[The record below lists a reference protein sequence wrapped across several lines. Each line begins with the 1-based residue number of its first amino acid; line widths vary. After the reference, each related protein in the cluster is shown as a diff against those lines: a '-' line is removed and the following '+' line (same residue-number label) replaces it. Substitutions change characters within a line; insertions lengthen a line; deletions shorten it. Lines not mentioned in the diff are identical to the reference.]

1 MARKAK
7 VAEKKHTKK
16 NHKVILTLD
25 TKLHKELKEAADKLS
40 LPVASLA
47 RMWIAEALQKKSRGK

>member
-1 MARKAK
+1 MFLMGSS
-7 VAEKKHTKK
+7 
-16 NHKVILTLD
+16 I
-25 TKLHKELKEAADKLS
+25 KELKEAGAKLS

>member
-7 VAEKKHTKK
+7 ATEKK
-16 NHKVILTLD
+16 HKVILTLD
-25 TKLHKELKEAADKLS
+25 AKMHKELKETANKLS

-47 RMWIAEALQKKSRGK
+47 RMWIAEALQKKSRGR